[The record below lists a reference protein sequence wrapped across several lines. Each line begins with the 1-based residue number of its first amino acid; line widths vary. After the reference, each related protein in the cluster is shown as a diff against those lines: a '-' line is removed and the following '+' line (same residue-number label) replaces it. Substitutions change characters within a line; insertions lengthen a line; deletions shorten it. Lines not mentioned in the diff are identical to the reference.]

1 MAVDLPYSHAI
12 NYLQILG
19 LVSEPGL
26 AQLAWS
32 ILNDALLTPLYAQQP
47 VHVLAVAA
55 ILLATRKRRIPMPEG
70 WYLLF
75 DVVWDDVWPVCG
87 TIQHLWRDWGCEEP
101 DREREN
107 RWRRAWIL
115 ADSRKAVRKWVAER
129 ERAERSERGERS
141 GAPSQSRE
149 ASARV

>member
-1 MAVDLPYSHAI
+1 MGVDLPYSHAI

-55 ILLATRKRRIPMPEG
+55 ILLATRQRRIPMPER

-87 TIQHLWRDWGCEEP
+87 TIMHLWRDWGCDAP
-101 DREREN
+101 DADREN

-115 ADSRKAVRKWVAER
+115 ADGRKAVRKWVAER
-129 ERAERSERGERS
+129 ERSERTQRSERS

-149 ASARV
+149 PSARV